1 MSISSLSIRRPVLA
15 IVMNIFIVIIGFI
28 GFSYLGV
35 RDYPSVDQPFVSVS
49 TSFTGA
55 NADVIETQITEP
67 LEQAINGIQG
77 IRSISSSSRDGSSRI
92 TVEFDLEVDLET
104 AANDVR
110 DKVSGAMRR
119 LPPDADPPVV
129 SKADADAQPIFS
141 ITLRS
146 GSRSLIDLTE
156 YAEVTFKER
165 LQTIQG
171 VSEVRTWGAKRF
183 AIRLWMDPAKL
194 AAYELT
200 PVDVRDAL
208 IRENIELPSGRIE
221 GSNTELT
228 VRTMG
233 RFTSVEDFNRMVVYQ
248 DGDRVVRFA
257 DLGRAIVEAEN
268 MHSILKMNGVPMV
281 NNVLVPQPGA
291 NYISIVDDALLR
303 LEELK
308 KDLPSDIIAEVGFDN
323 TQYIRDSITE
333 VQQTIYL
340 AFALVVLII
349 FVFLRD
355 WRTTLIPAL
364 SIPVSL
370 IGTFFI
376 MYVAGFTIN
385 ILTLLAVVLAIG
397 LVVDDAIVVME
408 NIYTKIEKGMDPKEA
423 GVKGAAEIFFAVIA
437 TTITL
442 AAVFFPIVFLQG
454 ITGRLFREFSIVIA
468 GAVIISSFV
477 ALTLTP
483 MLSSRILK
491 KRKGGH
497 NKLYRVTEPFFQW
510 LGATYKN
517 ALNAFLLRRHW
528 ATPLVMLVALVLI
541 GVLWFSI
548 PSEMAP
554 MEDRGQLSVNSTA
567 PEGATFDYTLRY
579 SDELSQFMLEDAPE
593 ITSLFQIV
601 GLWNTNSALHRIT
614 LSDAKDRSRS
624 QQEIADDLGEKVRAF
639 TGARTFIT
647 QQATFGGRRGGL
659 PVQYVIQAQNLDKLK
674 EFLPGFMEE
683 VGNSAHFQNY
693 DVNLKFTKPE
703 VRVNIDREKAALM
716 GVSVRDIAQTLQLS
730 LSGQRLAY
738 YIMNGKQYQIIGE
751 LERSDRNKPA
761 DITSVY
767 VRSNTGELIQLDNLV
782 TIEESSTP
790 PQLYRY
796 NRFVSATVSA
806 GLSRG
811 YTIADGIEEMDRIA
825 GVTLDD
831 TFSTTLSGDSRDFVE
846 STSSLLFAFGL
857 ALILIYL
864 VLAAQF
870 ESFRDPLVIM
880 FTVPLALVGALLSL
894 WYFDQS
900 LNIFSQIGIIM
911 LIGLVSKNGILMV
924 EFANQ
929 RKAAGL
935 SAYDAIVDAAAARF
949 RPILMTSLST
959 ILGVLPMALAWGA
972 GAESRVSMGIAVV
985 GGLTVASVFTLFVIP
1000 AMYTYISESS
1010 KSVSNA
1016 DAQMDETD
1024 KE

>member
-15 IVMNIFIVIIGFI
+15 IVMNIFIMIIGFI

-35 RDYPSVDQPFVSVS
+35 RDFPSVDQPFVSVS

-156 YAEVTFKER
+156 FAEVNFKER

-370 IGTFFI
+370 IGAFFI

-408 NIYTKIEKGMDPKEA
+408 NIYTKIEQGMDPKEA

-541 GVLWFSI
+541 GVLWVSI

-601 GLWNTNSALHRIT
+601 GLWNTNSASQRIT

-751 LERSDRNKPA
+751 LERGDRNKPA

-767 VRSNTGELIQLDNLV
+767 VRSNRGELIQLDNLV

-825 GVTLDD
+825 GTTLDD

-911 LIGLVSKNGILMV
+911 LIGLVSKNGILLV